1 MKKSISKKSYSST
14 KVLSSGLDIDMLHHN
29 LKSNGKKRSLELFNN
44 HKSKEQSLEQFL
56 RKTESWAR

>member
-44 HKSKEQSLEQFL
+44 HKSKEQS
-56 RKTESWAR
+56 